1 MSSKAIVKI
10 LKERYVKHPRLE
22 ELDKAALVQLYEKTV
37 LPLPQREY
45 RDTRSGRALSA
56 LRERA
61 DSRRKRKA
69 SQDSSSDS
77 SSTKLRKGSQSR
89 SQNDDD
95 KGRRRPSDPPAKR
108 DRKSGTASSRGE
120 WGSWDEEGK
129 SKSSKKSATNSCHG
143 EGDAPPRK
151 KHRTPITWP

>member
-1 MSSKAIVKI
+1 MATHDFAMAAAGASSAVSEDVDLLYPELMSSKAIVKI
-10 LKERYVKHPRLE
+10 LKE
-22 ELDKAALVQLYEKTV
+22 
-37 LPLPQREY
+37 REY

-69 SQDSSSDS
+69 SHDASSDS
-77 SSTKLRKGSQSR
+77 SPTKVRKGSQSR

-108 DRKSGTASSRGE
+108 DRKSGTASSGGE

-129 SKSSKKSATNSCHG
+129 SKSTKVGSLLTFRCA
-143 EGDAPPRK
+143 
-151 KHRTPITWP
+151 